1 VLLSALRSWE
11 NPLVKRY
18 NAVSHKVVISSS
30 GLRKEVPIMDSKM
43 KYYLYVSD
51 AKVDMLYLQIDK
63 SLLKKIAAE
72 LSVDL
77 KLLGA
82 GFGATIKQN
91 QSEETRYSKLKL
103 VVKYIEKH
111 LNVGWVDAP
120 ATYFK
125 GSLPMGWGLLH
136 GTTRYDPNPQPQAPF
151 AVYFGGST
159 ERTAFGMVGSA
170 HHLIGLRSDAPKSNI
185 HLYYTTNEML
195 KALSEDRSLPSEELN
210 ELGFLI
216 PEANHTL
223 GKPNQYLEFLAKT
236 YLYKN
241 GDQQSYLLGSPIYV
255 AFAD

>member
-1 VLLSALRSWE
+1 
-11 NPLVKRY
+11 
-18 NAVSHKVVISSS
+18 
-30 GLRKEVPIMDSKM
+30 MDSKM

-51 AKVDMLYLQIDK
+51 AKVDMLYSQIDK

-77 KLLGA
+77 KLLGV

-91 QSEETRYSKLKL
+91 QSEETRYSKLRL

-136 GTTRYDPNPQPQAPF
+136 GTTRYAETPEPQAPY

-159 ERTAFGMVGSA
+159 ARTQFGMVGSA

-185 HLYYTTNEML
+185 FLYYTTNEML
-195 KALSEDRSLPSEELN
+195 KALTEEAGPLPSYELS
-210 ELGFLI
+210 LLI
-216 PEANHTL
+216 GDANTTL
-223 GKPNQYLEFLAKT
+223 GKPNQQLEFLAKT
-236 YLYKN
+236 YLYEK
-241 GDQQSYLLGSPIYV
+241 GDEQSYLLGSPIYV